1 MLILLSP
8 AKTLDMDPTDL
19 ALHTQPEALAD
30 SRKLIDVMRKK
41 SAGSVAKLMG
51 LSPKLAELNVERYR
65 DYETPF
71 TLNQGSKQAL
81 LAFKG
86 DVYRDWPHDS
96 YSEEDYHYAQDHL
109 RILSGLYGALR
120 PMDLIFP
127 YRLEMGTKL
136 KTRRGKTLYD
146 FWGSRITAQLN
157 EALQAQGDRTVV
169 NLASNEYFKSVKVP
183 ELKAELV
190 TPTFL
195 DTKNGATKI
204 ISFFAKKARGQMAHW
219 IIKERVTS
227 PVDLRTY
234 TLDGYAW
241 DASRSLDNKPTFVRV
256 H

>member
-19 ALHTQPEALAD
+19 ALHTQPEALAE
-30 SRKLIDVMRKK
+30 SQKLIEVMRKK
-41 SAGSVAKLMG
+41 SVASVSKLMG
-51 LSPKLAELNVERYR
+51 LSAKLAELNVERYR
-65 DYETPF
+65 DYEAPF

-86 DVYRDWPHDS
+86 DVYRDWPHDA
-96 YSEEDYHYAQDHL
+96 YSEADYQYAQAHL

-136 KTRRGKTLYD
+136 ATRRGKTLYD

-157 EALQAQGDRTVV
+157 EALEAQGDRTVV

-183 ELKAELV
+183 KLKGELV

-219 IIKERVTS
+219 IIKERVEKTE
-227 PVDLRTY
+227 DLRSY

-241 DASRSLDNKPTFVRV
+241 DASRSTDNKPTFVRV